1 MPLIVR
7 WPGKVKAGSVCD
19 VPVISTDWTP
29 TLREIVGEPD
39 LKGVLDGMNLL
50 ELLTQNKA
58 PAARPLYW
66 HQPHYMNQGSRPCG
80 AIREGNWKLLEH
92 YENGQLELFNLE
104 KDIGETTDVSDK
116 EPGRVAEMRGKLEK
130 WRREVGAQS
139 NLPNPD
145 FNNSAWKQLYE
156 LTDVSCLKPA
166 TKSSE
171 TSGQLESWRQ
181 AMNAALKKDAIKGDG
196 VIMLH
201 PKDAIVHGEKL
212 RHEPEPHKDTIG
224 YWANMNDWVEWNV
237 RIGKPGVFAVEL
249 LQAAG
254 KGSGGA
260 VIEIQIGAQMLTHTV
275 KETGHFQRFIPIT
288 IGTVKL
294 DAGTHGLTI
303 RAKTKPGFGVMDL
316 RRVTLRGISD

>member
-1 MPLIVR
+1 
-7 WPGKVKAGSVCD
+7 
-19 VPVISTDWTP
+19 
-29 TLREIVGEPD
+29 
-39 LKGVLDGMNLL
+39 
-50 ELLTQNKA
+50 
-58 PAARPLYW
+58 
-66 HQPHYMNQGSRPCG
+66 
-80 AIREGNWKLLEH
+80 
-92 YENGQLELFNLE
+92 
-104 KDIGETTDVSDK
+104 
-116 EPGRVAEMRGKLEK
+116 
-130 WRREVGAQS
+130 
-139 NLPNPD
+139 
-145 FNNSAWKQLYE
+145 
-156 LTDVSCLKPA
+156 
-166 TKSSE
+166 
-171 TSGQLESWRQ
+171 
-181 AMNAALKKDAIKGDG
+181 MNAALKKDAIKGDG